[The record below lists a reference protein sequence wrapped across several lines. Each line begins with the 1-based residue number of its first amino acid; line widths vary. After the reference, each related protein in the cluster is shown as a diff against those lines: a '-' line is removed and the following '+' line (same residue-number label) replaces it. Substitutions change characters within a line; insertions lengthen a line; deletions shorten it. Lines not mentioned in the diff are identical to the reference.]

1 MSRKLKVIK
10 LKVLRKEKMNKFNL
24 KKYLPYVIYLAVGLA
39 VMLPLFGEGYVFLLD
54 MVFPPDLSVPIITND
69 IIPTHYPIRAILY
82 GLGLILGAPLTVKL
96 LLTLTLLLPGVAMY
110 RLARKHMATELAVLA
125 GLIYMANPWV
135 YERFFSGQWLV
146 MAGFGFLPIFISYIE
161 RVLAS
166 PTRRHVAKLTIVI
179 ALYPIISLHFAYVAF
194 LFGSVYV
201 IGWLWKHRA
210 RITHSMWMD
219 TAKIVLVMIVVALV
233 ANSYWLYG
241 ALHKKE
247 STYQQ
252 IVEMDFRAFETQ
264 SDPKLGIYPNVLG
277 LYGFWSSD
285 EVLPKDEN
293 KLWWIVPLIFLG
305 LSLYGFRK
313 GLRERN
319 VLAMVLGVMF
329 IPVVVI
335 TVGYGSTFSTHVV
348 DFLLNVLPGFKG
360 LRETEKLG
368 GLIAFAYAILVP
380 FGVSSLNRKY
390 FGDSRRNLKIA
401 CVCIACLTL
410 LSVHSMFWGYKG
422 AITPSE
428 YPADWYEARSYLESR
443 TDAEV
448 LLLPWHNYLA
458 ISFADYRRIVNPAI
472 SFFGIPMISSTTT
485 GNAYLD
491 SSRANEWDKFVTLVV
506 QGVTPLPEALE
517 ILRENNVTHVIVLKE
532 ADWQKYARIEPS
544 DELVIVLDTPTLM
557 LYEIK

>member
-1 MSRKLKVIK
+1 VNKHVI
-10 LKVLRKEKMNKFNL
+10 
-24 KKYLPYVIYLAVGLA
+24 KKYLPYAIYLTVALA
-39 VMLPLFGEGYVFLLD
+39 VILPLFGHGYVFLLD
-54 MVFPPDLSVPIITND
+54 MVFPPDLSVPIIAND

-82 GLGLILGAPLTVKL
+82 GFGLILGAPLTVKL
-96 LLTLTLLLPGVAMY
+96 LLSLTLLLPGVAMY

-125 GLIYMANPWV
+125 GLIYMMNPWV

-146 MAGFGFLPIFISYIE
+146 MAGYGFLPIFISYIE

-166 PTRRHVAKLTIVI
+166 PTRRHVAKLTIVV

-201 IGWLWKHRA
+201 IGWLWKHHA
-210 RITHSMWMD
+210 RITRSMWFN
-219 TAKIVLVMIVVALV
+219 TFKIILAIITVGLVV
-233 ANSYWLYG
+233 NSYWLYG
-241 ALHKKE
+241 ALHKDE

-252 IVEMDFRAFETQ
+252 IVQMDFRAFETQ
-264 SDPKLGIYPNVLG
+264 SDETLGIYPNVLG

-285 EVLPKDEN
+285 QVLPKEEN

-305 LSLYGFRK
+305 LSLYGFMK
-313 GLRERN
+313 GLRARN
-319 VLAMVLGVMF
+319 VLATVLGVMF

-335 TVGYGSTFSTHVV
+335 TVGYGSTLSRHVV

-380 FGVSSLNRKY
+380 FGVSFVNKKY
-390 FGDSRRNLKIA
+390 FGDTRRNLQIA

-422 AITPSE
+422 AITPSG
-428 YPADWYEARSYLESR
+428 YPADWYEARSYLESQ
-443 TDAEV
+443 TDAEA
-448 LLLPWHNYLA
+448 LLLPWHNYLS

-472 SFFGIPMISSTTT
+472 SFFGIPVISSTTT

-491 SSRANEWDKFVTLVV
+491 STRVSDWDKFVTLVV

-517 ILRENNVTHVIVLKE
+517 ILRANNVTHIIVLKE
-532 ADWQKYARIEPS
+532 ADWQKYARIAPS
-544 DELVIVLDTPTLM
+544 DELTIVLDTLTVT